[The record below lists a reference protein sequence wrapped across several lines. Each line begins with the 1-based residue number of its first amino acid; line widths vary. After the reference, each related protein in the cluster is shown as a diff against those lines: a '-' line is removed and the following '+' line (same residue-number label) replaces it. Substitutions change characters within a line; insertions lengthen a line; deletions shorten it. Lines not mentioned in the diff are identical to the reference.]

1 MLSIRLD
8 NVGKKFGREWIF
20 RRISL
25 GVDPGSRL
33 AILGGNGSGKSTLLQ
48 VIAGY
53 VTPNEGKV
61 HHYRSE
67 VPLAAESVY
76 RHLSFASPYLQLP
89 EDLTGAETVRHI
101 ASFKPFAETVPV
113 NDVLSIAGLAHA
125 AEKTVR
131 QYSSGM
137 KQRLKLALA
146 ILADTGV
153 ILLDEP
159 ASNLDREAVAWF
171 RNLIADYGKQ
181 RTIIV
186 CSNAIGD
193 EYDFCDREISVTDYK

>member
-20 RRISL
+20 RRLSL
-25 GVDPGSRL
+25 SIDPGSRL

-48 VIAGY
+48 IIAGY

-61 HHYRSE
+61 HHYRNE
-67 VPLAAESVY
+67 VPVTSESVY

-89 EDLTGAETVRHI
+89 EDLTGAETIRHI
-101 ASFKPFAETVPV
+101 ASFKPFSESIPV

-125 AEKTVR
+125 AEKPVR

-146 ILADTGV
+146 ILADTSL

-171 RNLIADYGKQ
+171 RNLIDVYGKQ

-186 CSNAIGD
+186 CSNAIRD
-193 EYDFCDREISVTDYK
+193 EYEFCEREISVMDYK